1 MITDVGTKEL
11 ELEKEIIKESTKK
24 NIKIYIAFV
33 PNCLAKDLCNDSMPS
48 YKKIS
53 GGRIYNLTKA
63 EDFDTEK
70 FFKDVIFQVEN
81 ENKNNYLELAIP
93 IILLAVPTPSPLL
106 PTFLPRFKILAKK
119 TAAKGS
125 SPTKITGKC
134 GNFEKTG
141 GGSTRIPLL
150 L

>member
-11 ELEKEIIKESTKK
+11 ELEREIIKESTKK

-33 PNCLAKDLCNDSMPS
+33 PNCLAKDLCNESMPS

-53 GGRIYNLTKA
+53 GGRIYNLTQA

-93 IILLAVPTPSPLL
+93 IIL
-106 PTFLPRFKILAKK
+106 
-119 TAAKGS
+119 
-125 SPTKITGKC
+125 
-134 GNFEKTG
+134 E
-141 GGSTRIPLL
+141 
-150 L
+150 

>member
-11 ELEKEIIKESTKK
+11 ELEEEIIKESTKK

-53 GGRIYNLTKA
+53 GGRIYNLSKA

-93 IILLAVPTPSPLL
+93 IIL
-106 PTFLPRFKILAKK
+106 
-119 TAAKGS
+119 
-125 SPTKITGKC
+125 
-134 GNFEKTG
+134 E
-141 GGSTRIPLL
+141 
-150 L
+150 

>member
-48 YKKIS
+48 YKRIS
-53 GGRIYNLTKA
+53 GERIYNLTKA

-81 ENKNNYLELAIP
+81 ENKKNYLEFAIP
-93 IILLAVPTPSPLL
+93 IILLTVPSPPPLL
-106 PTFLPRFKILAKK
+106 LTFLHRCKILAKK
-119 TAAKGS
+119 TANNNN
-125 SPTKITGKC
+125 I
-134 GNFEKTG
+134 
-141 GGSTRIPLL
+141 L
-150 L
+150 